1 MINPAQYQQ
10 VLQKM
15 PDQALMQLLKRPDKI
30 PSQFVVQ
37 EINRRKQMRQAGQ
50 AQKQQVANAVAMQQQ
65 QPVQTTTPE
74 GQPAMGMQVGG
85 SPRYTG
91 SQYDKFKNYS
101 GVSSYGTPRKRNLS
115 PSQIGYKS
123 EYDFDMTDADT
134 GPFGFT
140 PLYDIEAERRRLNTK
155 GRTYPLSGISLNPL
169 KTISRFNPKYKPD
182 GTEIRK
188 ADTEEAY
195 KQSQAMQ
202 GRSFKEGTDN
212 PSYRTDKTGNP
223 TFSQL
228 GDYGET
234 LEPNLSPDNTGI
246 KSVDSGQTK
255 SENENLVESAKENI
269 NKIPESNINNQF
281 STMLS
286 ELDTKLE
293 KTKQPYNRDM
303 LINGYKNSELFDTT
317 AASFKE
323 LNDKSQARVEAFNAR
338 SDELRKAR
346 EKMIGDLEKEGRTK
360 ENIVFESLITT
371 GLNLM
376 ASPNASFTQALGEA
390 GKAGLATFQSLRKEE
405 KDRVRQKHLMA
416 YQLAEQEFAH
426 KNQADQLESSLD
438 LQKVNFNKTLQEM
451 ARQEKKD
458 YIEESKLAKELEQ
471 KDDQLNIMADK
482 NALEVTKTK
491 INSLIAMDKL
501 AVEKAGMNS
510 LIQHRQN
517 STDLENKKLDS
528 NVTVLSYMIQN
539 KTDKETPDD
548 IINKYI
554 ASQSN
559 STELGKAQQD
569 LIRDI
574 GKELAKKVDLERAVS
589 DKEYAAS
596 ILVTLQD
603 TLETFRDFSFG
614 SGGESNIVDK
624 INKMKN

>member
-15 PDQALMQLLKRPDKI
+15 PDQQLMQLLKRPDKI
-30 PSQFVVQ
+30 PSQFIIQ
-37 EINRRKQMRQAGQ
+37 EINRRKQMRQAEQ
-50 AQKQQVANAVAMQQQ
+50 ARKQQVANAVAMQQ

-74 GQPAMGMQVGG
+74 GQPAMGMQFGG
-85 SPRYTG
+85 R
-91 SQYDKFKNYS
+91 S
-101 GVSSYGTPRKRNLS
+101 GYRSYPMQSGIDFGIEYPDAFS
-115 PSQIGYKS
+115 PS
-123 EYDFDMTDADT
+123 F
-134 GPFGFT
+134 
-140 PLYDIEAERRRLNTK
+140 LN
-155 GRTYPLSGISLNPL
+155 
-169 KTISRFNPKYKPD
+169 
-182 GTEIRK
+182 K
-188 ADTEEAY
+188 ADTPYYVSRQAK
-195 KQSQAMQ
+195 KQGKGFIPLYESSEQARQVPTRRGGVRSILPYQRGTGPYQVGDPNIASQ
-202 GRSFKEGTDN
+202 GRPFGVTPEVTTPDG
-212 PSYRTDKTGNP
+212 KTFTPVATSSEDPDDLGNFP
-223 TFSQL
+223 EVVLDDS
-228 GDYGET
+228 
-234 LEPNLSPDNTGI
+234 GI
-246 KSVDSGQTK
+246 KSVNDQTT
-255 SENENLVESAKENI
+255 SENENLVNDAKQNVS
-269 NKIPESNINNQF
+269 KLPESNINNQF

-317 AASFKE
+317 ATSFTE
-323 LNDKSQARVEAFNAR
+323 LNDKSKARVEAFNAR

-458 YIEESKLAKELEQ
+458 FIEESKLAKELEQ

-510 LIQHRQN
+510 LIQYRQD

-569 LIRDI
+569 LIKDI
-574 GKELAKKVDLERAVS
+574 GKELAKKVDLERAVD
-589 DKEYAAS
+589 DKQYAAS
-596 ILVTLQD
+596 ILVTLQE

-614 SGGESNIVDK
+614 SGGESSIVDK
-624 INKMKN
+624 INKLKN

>member
-1 MINPAQYQQ
+1 MDKRRGSRASVRTNEDGSINEE
-10 VLQKM
+10 
-15 PDQALMQLLKRPDKI
+15 AL
-30 PSQFVVQ
+30 
-37 EINRRKQMRQAGQ
+37 
-50 AQKQQVANAVAMQQQ
+50 
-65 QPVQTTTPE
+65 
-74 GQPAMGMQVGG
+74 AMGQT
-85 SPRYTG
+85 S
-91 SQYDKFKNYS
+91 
-101 GVSSYGTPRKRNLS
+101 
-115 PSQIGYKS
+115 
-123 EYDFDMTDADT
+123 
-134 GPFGFT
+134 
-140 PLYDIEAERRRLNTK
+140 
-155 GRTYPLSGISLNPL
+155 
-169 KTISRFNPKYKPD
+169 
-182 GTEIRK
+182 
-188 ADTEEAY
+188 
-195 KQSQAMQ
+195 Q
-202 GRSFKEGTDN
+202 GRSIQEGKNN
-212 PSYRTDKTGNP
+212 PP

-286 ELDTKLE
+286 SLDTKLQE
-293 KTKQPYNRDM
+293 TKQPYNRDM

-317 AASFKE
+317 AASFKD
-323 LNDKSQARVEAFNAR
+323 LNDKSKARVEAFNTR

-471 KDDQLNIMADK
+471 KDDQLGIMRDK
-482 NALEVTKTK
+482 NALEVTKVK
-491 INSLIAMDKL
+491 INSLIAMDKANVDKSL
-501 AVEKAGMNS
+501 ANS
-510 LIQHRQN
+510 LI
-517 STDLENKKLDS
+517 DCF
-528 NVTVLSYMIQN
+528 YF
-539 KTDKETPDD
+539 
-548 IINKYI
+548 
-554 ASQSN
+554 SN
-559 STELGKAQQD
+559 SIKCFLFP
-569 LIRDI
+569 IRI
-574 GKELAKKVDLERAVS
+574 CKHICIYRSNKL
-589 DKEYAAS
+589 Y
-596 ILVTLQD
+596 ILRVYI
-603 TLETFRDFSFG
+603 FYCFF
-614 SGGESNIVDK
+614 I
-624 INKMKN
+624 

>member
-65 QPVQTTTPE
+65 QPVQTPE
-74 GQPAMGMQVGG
+74 GQPAMGMSHGGPPPHPEDRSFLNKLFNTPYRGKDMGLSSLIPKRNPNRGPSYNPFTGFVRGVGDQALNTARAG
-85 SPRYTG
+85 LNVIDYGIDTVKSPFQIAYQATQPG
-91 SQYDKFKNYS
+91 EAYLKSKQYEGDEDDYESGKGMAGTKPALVNQYD
-101 GVSSYGTPRKRNLS
+101 
-115 PSQIGYKS
+115 
-123 EYDFDMTDADT
+123 ED
-134 GPFGFT
+134 
-140 PLYDIEAERRRLNTK
+140 
-155 GRTYPLSGISLNPL
+155 
-169 KTISRFNPKYKPD
+169 
-182 GTEIRK
+182 
-188 ADTEEAY
+188 
-195 KQSQAMQ
+195 
-202 GRSFKEGTDN
+202 
-212 PSYRTDKTGNP
+212 
-223 TFSQL
+223 
-228 GDYGET
+228 DYE
-234 LEPNLSPDNTGI
+234 SGI
-246 KSVDSGQTK
+246 KSIESGKTK

-281 STMLS
+281 STMLNA
-286 ELDTKLE
+286 LDTKLQ
-293 KTKQPYNRDM
+293 KTKEPFNRDM
-303 LINGYKNSELFDTT
+303 LINGFKNSELFDTT
-317 AASFKE
+317 AASFTE
-323 LNDKSQARVEAFNAR
+323 LNDKSKARVEAFNTR
-338 SDELRKAR
+338 SDELRQAR

-376 ASPNASFTQALGEA
+376 SSPNANFTQALGEA

-451 ARQEKKD
+451 SRTEKKD
-458 YIEESKLAKELEQ
+458 FIEESKLAKELDQ
-471 KDDQLNIMADK
+471 KDEQLGIMADK
-482 NALEVTKTK
+482 NALEITKTK

-574 GKELAKKVDLERAVS
+574 GKELAKKVDLERAVA

-614 SGGESNIVDK
+614 SGTTSDAAADADAMAN
-624 INKMKN
+624 